1 MIALLAVTLTVSAAA
16 GTPPVLTL
24 DEALQA
30 ARQNNL
36 DLKIARARLEQS
48 ALLSRRAWAGYL
60 PTVAVAG
67 TYTRNV
73 NEVALTLPGVP
84 PGTPPIVIQP
94 LNQFGAQIEV
104 RQAILAPSLWPA
116 IRNAGIAEDVAELST
131 ENARRE
137 ILFAV
142 AQSYFGAASLQEAI
156 RATQFLLEVNTARE
170 ADTRKRFEAGTV
182 TKVALLRSQLDR
194 TRAEQDLV
202 RSRNAYA
209 SAKLALA
216 TLIQRDAE
224 FSVELPPVPSVPS
237 AEEDLAKQALE
248 QRPDVA
254 AARRN
259 LDLAL
264 GRRQGAWFAYA
275 PSVGFSG
282 VYRLSNA
289 PGFAGR
295 NDIWFL
301 TLSAQWVLWDGGL
314 REINLREESARVAE
328 ASAQQK
334 QTEARATEEVA
345 RARLEYE
352 NAQANLAKAEEALS
366 LARETQRLTEISFKA
381 GVATYLE
388 VADANAA
395 LTGTEV
401 GAINERLQTSL
412 AALRLLRSAGL
423 FARE

>member
-16 GTPPVLTL
+16 ATPPVLTL
-24 DEALQA
+24 DQALEA

-36 DLKIARARLEQS
+36 DLKVARARLQQ
-48 ALLSRRAWAGYL
+48 AQLLSRRAWAAYL
-60 PTVAVAG
+60 PTVSVG
-67 TYTRNV
+67 GSYTRNSDEAV
-73 NEVALTLPGVP
+73 VALPGGP
-84 PGTPPIVIQP
+84 EIVIQP
-94 LNQFGAQIEV
+94 YNQFGAQAEV
-104 RQAILAPSLWPA
+104 RQALLAPALIPA
-116 IRNAGIAEDVAELST
+116 IRNAGIAEDVAELNT

-142 AQSYFGAASLQEAI
+142 AQSYFGAASYQEAI
-156 RATQFLLEVNTARE
+156 RAAQFLLEVNTARE
-170 ADTRKRFEAGTV
+170 ADTQRRFDAGTV
-182 TKVALLRSQLDR
+182 TRVALLRAKLDR
-194 TRAEQDLV
+194 ARAEQDLV
-202 RSRNAYA
+202 RARNAFA
-209 SAKLALA
+209 SSRLGLA

-224 FSVELPPVPSVPS
+224 FSLELPPVPEVPP
-237 AEEDLAKQALE
+237 AEEDLTQKALE

-264 GRRQGAWFAYA
+264 GRRQGVWYSYA
-275 PSVGFSG
+275 PSVGFTG

-289 PGFAGR
+289 GGFTGQ
-295 NDIWFL
+295 NDSWAL
-301 TLSAQWVLWDGGL
+301 TVGAQWTLWDGGT

-334 QTEARATEEVA
+334 QAESRVTEEVA
-345 RARLEYE
+345 RARLEVE
-352 NAQANLAKAEEALS
+352 NARANLSKAEEALS

-395 LTGTEV
+395 LTNAEV
-401 GAINERLQTSL
+401 GAISERLQTSL
-412 AALRLLRSAGL
+412 AALRLLRAAGL
-423 FARE
+423 FMAQQ

>member
-1 MIALLAVTLTVSAAA
+1 MIALLALTLTLSAAA

-36 DLKIARARLEQS
+36 DLKVARARLQQAQLAS
-48 ALLSRRAWAGYL
+48 NRAWANYL
-60 PTVAVAG
+60 PTVSVGAS
-67 TYTRNV
+67 YTRQM
-73 NEVALTLPGVP
+73 EISLPLPSPTGQA
-84 PGTPPIVIQP
+84 TPVLIQP
-94 LNQFGAQIEV
+94 GNQYGGQAEV
-104 RQAILAPSLWPA
+104 RQAVLAPSLWPA

-142 AQSYFGAASLQEAI
+142 AQAYFGAASLQEAI

-170 ADTRKRFEAGTV
+170 ADTKKRFEAGTV

-202 RSRNAYA
+202 RARNAYA

-224 FSVELPPVPSVPS
+224 FSVELPPVPAVPS

-282 VYRLSNA
+282 VYRLNGTPAAFA
-289 PGFAGR
+289 PR
-295 NDIWFL
+295 DNWSL
-301 TLSAQWVLWDGGL
+301 TLSAQWVLWDGGV

-328 ASAQQK
+328 ATAQQK

>member
-1 MIALLAVTLTVSAAA
+1 MIALLAVTLTLSAAA

-36 DLKIARARLEQS
+36 DLKVARARLQQAQLAS
-48 ALLSRRAWAGYL
+48 NRAWAAYL
-60 PTVAVAG
+60 PTVSVGAS
-67 TYTRNV
+67 YTRNREQTV
-73 NEVALTLPGVP
+73 NLGGQPIAI
-84 PGTPPIVIQP
+84 TPPY
-94 LNQFGAQIEV
+94 QFGAQAEV
-104 RQAILAPSLWPA
+104 RQAVLAPSLWPA
-116 IRNAGIAEDVAELST
+116 IRNAGIAEDVAELNT

-142 AQSYFGAASLQEAI
+142 AQAYFGAASLQEAI

-170 ADTRKRFEAGTV
+170 ADTKKRFEAGTV
-182 TKVALLRSQLDR
+182 TKVALLRAQLDR

-224 FSVELPPVPSVPS
+224 FTVELPPVPSVPA

-254 AARRN
+254 ATRRN
-259 LDLAL
+259 LDLAR

-282 VYRLSNA
+282 VYRYTYIDPDGPPSPFLLPHNWS
-289 PGFAGR
+289 
-295 NDIWFL
+295 L
-301 TLSAQWVLWDGGL
+301 TLSAQWVLWDGGV

>member
-36 DLKIARARLEQS
+36 DLKVARARMQQAQLAS
-48 ALLSRRAWAGYL
+48 NRAWAAYL
-60 PTVAVAG
+60 PTVSVGAS
-67 TYTRNV
+67 YTRQM
-73 NEVALTLPGVP
+73 EISLPLPGP
-84 PGTPPIVIQP
+84 AGATPVLIQP
-94 LNQFGAQIEV
+94 ANQYGGQAEV

-116 IRNAGIAEDVAELST
+116 IRNAGIAEDVAELNT
-131 ENARRE
+131 EHARRE

-142 AQSYFGAASLQEAI
+142 AQAYFGAASLQEAI

-170 ADTRKRFEAGTV
+170 ADTKKRFEAGTV

-202 RSRNAYA
+202 RARNAYA

-216 TLIQRDAE
+216 TLIQRDTE

-237 AEEDLAKQALE
+237 AEADLAKQALE
-248 QRPDVA
+248 ERPDVA

-282 VYRLSNA
+282 LYRLNGTPAAFA
-289 PGFAGR
+289 PR
-295 NDIWFL
+295 DNWSL
-301 TLSAQWVLWDGGL
+301 TLSAQWVLWDGGV
-314 REINLREESARVAE
+314 RELNLREESARVAE

-334 QTEARATEEVA
+334 QSEARATEEVA

-352 NAQANLAKAEEALS
+352 NAQANLSKAEEALS
-366 LARETQRLTEISFKA
+366 LARETQRLTEIAFKA

-395 LTGTEV
+395 LTGAEV

-412 AALRLLRSAGL
+412 AALRLLRAAGL
-423 FARE
+423 FAKE

>member
-36 DLKIARARLEQS
+36 DLKVARARLQQAQLAS
-48 ALLSRRAWAGYL
+48 NRAWANYL
-60 PTVAVAG
+60 PTVSVAG
-67 TYTRNV
+67 TYTRQK
-73 NEVALTLPGVP
+73 EITLPL
-84 PGTPPIVIQP
+84 PGPTGEPMPVLIQP
-94 LNQFGAQIEV
+94 ADQYGAQAEV
-104 RQAILAPSLWPA
+104 RQAVLAPSLWPA
-116 IRNAGIAEDVAELST
+116 IRNAGIAEDVAELNT

-202 RSRNAYA
+202 RARNAYA
-209 SAKLALA
+209 SARLALA

-224 FSVELPPVPSVPS
+224 FTVELPPVPSVPP

-254 AARRN
+254 AMRRN

-264 GRRQGAWFAYA
+264 GRRQGAWLAYA

-282 VYRLSNA
+282 VYRLNGTPSAFA
-289 PGFAGR
+289 PR
-295 NDIWFL
+295 DNWSL
-301 TLSAQWVLWDGGL
+301 TLSAQWVLWDGGV

-328 ASAQQK
+328 ATAQQK
-334 QTEARATEEVA
+334 QSEARATEEVA

-352 NAQANLAKAEEALS
+352 NAQANLSKAEEALS

-395 LTGTEV
+395 LTGAEV

-412 AALRLLRSAGL
+412 AALRLLRAAGL
-423 FARE
+423 FAKE